1 MPKRKVTQVEF
12 APRLGDFGRAPTAKL
27 RVAAY
32 ARVSTEKEE
41 QEHSLEAQT
50 DYFETYIK
58 ENPRWEFVGLYVDD
72 GISGLS
78 YHNRDGFN
86 RMVADA
92 IDGKIDLIITKS
104 LSRFARNTVDALMT
118 IRKLKAEGVGVF
130 FQKEDINTLDSKG
143 EFMLTLMSS
152 FAEEESRSISDNVTW
167 GKRKQFADGFYTV
180 PFAHFL
186 GYDRGTEKGEFVI
199 NEEEARVVRFIYML
213 TFEYYAPSHI
223 AQLLTDMH
231 IPSPSG
237 KKVWQTTTVESIL
250 ANEKYKGDARLQ
262 KKFTVDFRT
271 KKRKVNEGELPQ
283 YYVTGGHESIIAPE
297 TWDAVQQISLPEGQ
311 RLTRRYPMSGKLV
324 CGECGGRYGM
334 ILWHSTT
341 YRNYVWECLPK
352 KQGKSKCHCTHI
364 YAEEM
369 KSAIAIALQRLYE
382 KHRKIKG
389 LCTELLSSVP
399 LNDREGALTAL
410 ADIKPQNIVFDNSAV
425 NVLITKA
432 VVTTDAHIVFYF
444 VDGSTYKYRICGNT
458 PLGQTNMNLRKEYHQ
473 RIAELYAQ
481 GVPQSKIAEK
491 LGIPI
496 NTVRSYIKRSLK

>member
-12 APRLGDFGRAPTAKL
+12 APRLGDFGRTPTAKL

-186 GYDRGTEKGEFVI
+186 GYDRGIEKGEFVI
-199 NEEEARVVRFIYML
+199 NEHEARIVRFIYML
-213 TFEYYAPSHI
+213 ALEYYSPNFI
-223 AQLLTDMH
+223 AKLLMELE
-231 IPSPSG
+231 IPSPSD
-237 KKVWQTTTVESIL
+237 KKVWQTSTVESIL

-271 KKRKVNEGELPQ
+271 KKCKINEGELPQ

-334 ILWHSTT
+334 MLWHSTT

-352 KQGKSKCHCTHI
+352 KQGKTRCRCSHI

-369 KSAIAIALQRLYE
+369 ESAIAIALQRLYE
-382 KHRKIKG
+382 RNKKIVG

-399 LNDREGALTAL
+399 LNDREGALNELKHITAH
-410 ADIKPQNIVFDNSAV
+410 NVVFDNSAV

-432 VVTTDAHIVFYF
+432 VVTTDAHIVFHF
-444 VDGSTYKYRICGNT
+444 IDGSTYKYRICGNT
-458 PLGQTNMNLRKEYHQ
+458 PLGQTNMNIRKEYHR
-473 RIAELYAQ
+473 RIAELYSQ
-481 GVPQSKIAEK
+481 GISASTIAET
-491 LGIPI
+491 LGLSL
-496 NTVRSYIKRSLK
+496 NTVRSYMRRSLK